1 MPSYPNDMK
10 TQGHRLH
17 HGIFSEALRMQFF
30 MRCAVLCGLIFFSPP
45 AAQAIE
51 GLPGSTWGTITDSFH
66 GYGPANGV
74 GAMGWVNQGID
85 WTTLPGGITFNT
97 YAEYR
102 YRERAQNEQYY
113 NAQGPAL
120 GLEFKYSFLKLGAD
134 YYWEKLPKWPGGA
147 QRSNTREY
155 YLTGYYNWDLNK
167 ATGLNSSKIV
177 GLPGSVWFNM
187 TYDAKGLTG
196 SGVMGWINQGIDWTT
211 LPGGIIFNTFAEYRY
226 RERTKQFQYYDA
238 QGPAVGIEFKK
249 SVFRLGLDYYWETDP
264 ELQGRRNF
272 GYYELYLTWYIDWDL
287 KKLTQ

>member
-1 MPSYPNDMK
+1 MPSPANGMTSSK
-10 TQGHRLH
+10 RRLTRFTVP
-17 HGIFSEALRMQFF
+17 GGRVLRFF
-30 MRCAVLCGLIFFSPP
+30 IRSLLLCGCIFFFP
-45 AAQAIE
+45 AQAPAIE
-51 GLPGSTWGTITDSFH
+51 GFPGSTWGTVSDSFH
-66 GYGPANGV
+66 GYGPANGL

-102 YRERAQNEQYY
+102 YRERAQNRQFYD
-113 NAQGPAL
+113 AQGPAL
-120 GLEFKYSFLKLGAD
+120 GLEFKYSFLRLGAD

-147 QRSNTREY
+147 QRSDNREY
-155 YLTGYYNWDLNK
+155 YLTGYYSWDLNK
-167 ATGLNSSKIV
+167 ATGLNTSKVV
-177 GLPGSVWFNM
+177 GFPGSVWFNM

-226 RERTKQFQYYDA
+226 RERTKQFQFYDA
-238 QGPAVGIEFKK
+238 QGPAAGIEFKK
-249 SVFRLGLDYYWETDP
+249 SVFRLGLDYYWESDP

-287 KKLTQ
+287 KKLTR